1 MGSLVFKKYY
11 VYSYD
16 KDHMKKGLRVYR
28 NKYKTY
34 INKKSFH
41 NYYFQL
47 NTRKRPLLS
56 IHPVVSTDEK

>member
-1 MGSLVFKKYY
+1 
-11 VYSYD
+11 
-16 KDHMKKGLRVYR
+16 MKKRLEFYK
-28 NKYKTY
+28 NKYITY

-56 IHPVVSTDEK
+56 IHPVVSADEK